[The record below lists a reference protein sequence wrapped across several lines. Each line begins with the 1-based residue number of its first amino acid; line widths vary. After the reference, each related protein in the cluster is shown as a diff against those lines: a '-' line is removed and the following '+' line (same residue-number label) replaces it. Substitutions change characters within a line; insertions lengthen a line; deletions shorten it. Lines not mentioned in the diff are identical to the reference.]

1 MAFPVPHSSLMATDL
16 VHNPVPCPVSP
27 HDPFMPATHV
37 VEAVFVNDED
47 IDRHLWLVCAT
58 PSCQDDARL
67 HVESF
72 DPDSYELRPAT
83 VGELELV
90 SGMDVTG
97 QLTAGAA

>member
-1 MAFPVPHSSLMATDL
+1 
-16 VHNPVPCPVSP
+16 
-27 HDPFMPATHV
+27 MPATHV
-37 VEAVFVNDED
+37 VEAVFVNGED
-47 IDRHLWLVCAT
+47 VDRHLWLVCAT
-58 PSCQDDARL
+58 PSCQDDIRL

-83 VGELELV
+83 VAELELV